1 MIERRRR
8 ANPTQTIFVVLAI
21 VIVAVII
28 WQFTSFQDALA
39 RMPRGWT
46 VAGASVAGLK
56 PPEVILT
63 LRSVYS
69 QTLILRY
76 RNETF
81 TLEPAGVD
89 FKLDE
94 PATLLTLNA
103 ARAETG
109 AGTRA
114 FMYYLTQRVPPPREI
129 PAVTTFSEARLR
141 AFLAEVSQRYD
152 QAPTSPAPLIEELRF
167 VPGQTGSELDIS
179 ASVPLIAAAL
189 PSATQ
194 REVNLAVK
202 SIAPIRPKLKQLRDL
217 LDAYVKR
224 NFPGQAGVFIK
235 DLQTGEEI
243 GLGEAVA
250 FSGLGLLKLPI
261 LVEAYRRINS
271 PDAATQ
277 QFILQTATGEANNTA
292 ANALLQRI
300 GDNDAFNGSDR
311 VNSSLLYL
319 GLVNT
324 FIATPYDQN
333 VKPPAIVTRANSRA
347 AAGNTNPDA
356 RMQTTAED
364 MGLLLEMIYDCRR
377 GGGSLTAAYG
387 NAMTPAKCS
396 SLIELLNQ
404 GAFADPAGGAP
415 MYIRAGLPAGIRVA
429 DKWSWD
435 RETRADAGIVFTPE
449 GGDFVLVIL
458 LRQPNWGDWQL
469 ASPSMADITRATYNY
484 FTLPR

>member
-8 ANPTQTIFVVLAI
+8 TNPTRTIFVVLALI
-21 VIVAVII
+21 IVAVII
-28 WQFTSFQDALA
+28 WQFTSFQDALT
-39 RMPRGWT
+39 RLPRGWT
-46 VAGASVAGLK
+46 VAGASVAGKK
-56 PPEVILT
+56 PPEVILQ
-63 LRSVYS
+63 LRSAYS
-69 QTLILRY
+69 QTLVLRY

-81 TLEPAGVD
+81 ALDPAEVD

-94 PATLLTLNA
+94 PATLEALNR

-114 FMYYLTQRVPPPREI
+114 FLYYLTRRVPPPREI
-129 PAVTTFSEARLR
+129 PAVTSFSEAKLR
-141 AFLAEVSQRYD
+141 AFLAQVSQRYD

-167 VPGQTGSELDIS
+167 VTGQTGSELDIS

-189 PSATQ
+189 PSATR
-194 REVNLAVK
+194 REMSLVVK
-202 SIAPIRPKLKQLRDL
+202 SIPPIPPKLTQLRDL
-217 LDAYVKR
+217 LDAYLKR
-224 NFPGQAGVFIK
+224 NFTGQAGVFVK

-261 LVEAYRRINS
+261 LIEAARRTSS

-277 QFILQTATGEANNTA
+277 QYMLQTAAGEANNTA

-300 GDNDAFNGSDR
+300 GDNDAFTGSDR
-311 VNSSLLYL
+311 VNSSLRYL

-333 VKPPAIVTRANSRA
+333 VKPPAIVTRANSRTDV
-347 AAGNTNPDA
+347 NTNPDA
-356 RMQTTAED
+356 RMQTTAQD
-364 MGLLLEMIYDCRR
+364 TGLLLEMIYYCGR
-377 GGGSLTAAYG
+377 GGGNLVAAYG
-387 NAMTPAKCS
+387 AAMPAKCS

-404 GAFADPAGGAP
+404 GILADPASGAP
-415 MYIRAGLPAGIRVA
+415 MYIRAGLPAGLRVA
-429 DKWSWD
+429 GKWSWD
-435 RETRADAGIVFTPE
+435 RETRADAGVVFTPS
-449 GGDFVLVIL
+449 GDFVLVML
-458 LRQPNWGDWQL
+458 LQQANWGDWQA
-469 ASPSMADITRATYNY
+469 ASPIMADLARAAYNY